1 MLIAFRIIFLNL
13 YLRNTHIL
21 GIREAAMTHMAHGA
35 SITASCYAGGRMWRC
50 NYRKSDYDQTT
61 EKRTSGTADA
71 LAECFQYYLAVDI
84 CVTGTSEAWCE
95 RS

>member
-1 MLIAFRIIFLNL
+1 VLIAFRVIFLNL

-61 EKRTSGTADA
+61 EKRTGGTADA
-71 LAECFQYYLAVDI
+71 LAECFHRLL
-84 CVTGTSEAWCE
+84 GG
-95 RS
+95 